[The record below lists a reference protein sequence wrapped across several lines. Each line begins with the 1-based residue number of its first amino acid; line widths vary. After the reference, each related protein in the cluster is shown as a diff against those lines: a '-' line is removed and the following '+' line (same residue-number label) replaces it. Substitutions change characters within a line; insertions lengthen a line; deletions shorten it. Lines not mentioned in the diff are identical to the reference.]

1 MNPMATAH
9 PHDTHQP
16 DFTRS
21 EAFAEDLAEFCPA
34 MPDRRRSPR
43 WLGLLNLLPVVV
55 ALVGVAF
62 AVLPGG

>member
-9 PHDTHQP
+9 PHEPH

-34 MPDRRRSPR
+34 TPDRRRSPR
-43 WLGLLNLLPVVV
+43 WLGLLNLLPVAV